1 MRGWDGRRGMRDG
14 KDLGPEER
22 SWMLESVRTVRL
34 LVGWWAGWSGE
45 RGLRGL
51 VCVRGALVRGRW

>member
-1 MRGWDGRRGMRDG
+1 
-14 KDLGPEER
+14 
-22 SWMLESVRTVRL
+22 MLESVRTVRL